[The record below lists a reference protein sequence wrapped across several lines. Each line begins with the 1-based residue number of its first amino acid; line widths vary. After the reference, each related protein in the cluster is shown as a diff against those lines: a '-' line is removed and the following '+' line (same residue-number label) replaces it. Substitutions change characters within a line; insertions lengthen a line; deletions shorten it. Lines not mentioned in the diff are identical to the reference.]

1 MERSGV
7 ITLFSSL
14 SFLALYEGNVLMK
27 KSQSMRKNRLLIVL
41 FTCVTALLVIV
52 SCTYDYFED
61 ETNYIVVVPEVLDNS
76 IDDCRVMIY
85 DAAGTLVKERYAA
98 YPWNDGARIMRGEFT
113 FRLPAGEYKVYCYT
127 NTGGVT
133 FIDNQN
139 LETSAF
145 TLNEENTNA
154 NTYVQP
160 SDMFFQVLN
169 RSVIHP
175 GMLHTDTTE
184 IDRYVGRI
192 VVRFKNP
199 PMTAAEVSKIANV
212 NLKAEGAATKQY
224 LKKET
229 VTDRISE
236 NDVMANLGALSAP
249 TSADVV
255 EVDHLYLPTVNDG
268 KIMQLDYTFL
278 DAANGEI
285 ISIPVVLA
293 DEATG
298 TPIQLSHGQKL
309 IVEVDKYVVVK
320 VSLVGWNEDIHGGG
334 TNLE

>member
-1 MERSGV
+1 MERSE
-7 ITLFSSL
+7 IILSSPLLLFL
-14 SFLALYEGNVLMK
+14 TLYEGNVLMK
-27 KSQSMRKNRLLIVL
+27 KSQNMRKNRLLIVL
-41 FTCVTALLVIV
+41 FTCVTALFSIA

-76 IDDCRVMIY
+76 IDDCRVMVY

-133 FIDNQN
+133 FVDNQN

-169 RSVIHP
+169 RSIIHP
-175 GMLHTDTTE
+175 GMMHTDTTE
-184 IDRYVGRI
+184 IERYVGRI
-192 VVRFKNP
+192 VVHFKNP
-199 PMTAAEVSKIANV
+199 PMTATEISNIADV
-212 NLKAEGAATKQY
+212 RLKAEGAATKQY
-224 LKKET
+224 LRKET
-229 VTDRISE
+229 ITDRISE
-236 NDVMANLGALSAP
+236 NDVMSNLGALSTP
-249 TSADVV
+249 TQADVI
-255 EVDHLYLPTVNDG
+255 EVDHLYFPTVNDG

-298 TPIQLSHGQKL
+298 TPIQLSYGQKL
-309 IVEVDKYVVVK
+309 FIEVDKYAVVK
-320 VSLVGWNEDIHGGG
+320 ISLVGWNEDIQSGG
-334 TNLE
+334 TDLE